1 MHQILRSF
9 LDRLTE
15 RIVATAGAMVVS
27 AVDTE
32 RATQQAEQQ
41 SALEDLARQMEA
53 EGKDDIATGIRHR
66 LANAGDGPGAT
77 ADRLI
82 ESVVVDSAVPRL
94 EQQASASTTETG
106 RGKSRKSR
114 KSTSELPSPLNL
126 PPATATEK
134 PETDNATH

>member
-1 MHQILRSF
+1 M
-9 LDRLTE
+9 
-15 RIVATAGAMVVS
+15 ATAGAMVAS

-66 LANAGDGPGAT
+66 LANAGEGPGAA
-77 ADRLI
+77 ADQLI
-82 ESVVVDSAVPRL
+82 ESIVVDSAVPRL
-94 EQQASASTTETG
+94 EQLTSPPTAETG

-114 KSTSELPSPLNL
+114 RNAAELPSPLNL
-126 PPATATEK
+126 PPAAAGEK
-134 PETDNATH
+134 SETDNATH